1 MISPILASAWPISTE
16 DPYPDL
22 AALLEQGPVHHL
34 EELDVHLVVSHP
46 LARQI
51 LGTPDHWSS
60 DLRIG
65 SGFAERFGMAADRSD
80 LLVRSILFSD
90 PPSHTRLRRSI
101 GPFLA
106 PRAIESMRPRIAAIV
121 HAAFSAMEPGSDID
135 VLSEIAYP
143 IPLAVICELLGAGPD
158 TALAF
163 RRDTPQLVGVLDPL
177 ADEDTVA
184 AAAEAA
190 LSLMFELVP
199 LVASRRAEGS
209 GDVITALGPASDSA
223 GLEVEEI
230 ILMLLILLAA
240 GHETTSTLV
249 ANAVVLLHSDPAL
262 LEHLR
267 SHLELVPAAVEE
279 LLRLVSPVQ
288 LIGRIASTHVDL
300 AGHTVEP
307 GGSVLIALGAV
318 NRDPA
323 VYPDPGRFEVARQ
336 TPHLAFGHG
345 VHFCAGAALA
355 RVEAQEILTR
365 LITMDPPLESFAL
378 HHERDTSPTF
388 RRLRVLDLLAG

>member
-1 MISPILASAWPISTE
+1 MLASAWPVSTE
-16 DPYPDL
+16 DPYPEL
-22 AALLEQGPVHHL
+22 ASLQQQSPVHHL
-34 EELDVHLVVSHP
+34 EELDVHLVVSHAM
-46 LARQI
+46 ARQI

-65 SGFAERFGMAADRSD
+65 SGFAKRLGMAAERSD

-121 HAAFSAMEPGSDID
+121 HAAFSVIDPGVDID
-135 VLSEIAYP
+135 FLSEIAYP

-177 ADEDTVA
+177 ADEDTIG

-199 LVASRRAEGS
+199 LVALRRAQG
-209 GDVITALGPASDSA
+209 GDDVITALGSASDSA
-223 GLEVEEI
+223 GLEVDEI

-249 ANAVVLLHSDPAL
+249 ANAAMLLHSDPAL

-267 SHLELVPAAVEE
+267 AHLELVPAATEE

-288 LIGRIASTHVDL
+288 LVGRFASTRLDL

-307 GGSVLIALGAV
+307 GGNVLIALGAV

-323 VYPDPGRFEVARQ
+323 VYPNPGRFEIGRQ
-336 TPHLAFGHG
+336 TPHMAFGHG

-355 RVEAQEILTR
+355 RVEAQEILKC

-388 RRLRVLDLLAG
+388 RRLRVLDLMAC